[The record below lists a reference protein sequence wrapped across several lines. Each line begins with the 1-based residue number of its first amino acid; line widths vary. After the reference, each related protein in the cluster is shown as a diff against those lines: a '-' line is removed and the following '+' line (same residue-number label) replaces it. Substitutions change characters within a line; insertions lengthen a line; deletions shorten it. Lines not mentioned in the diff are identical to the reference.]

1 MYQTCHTLKE
11 DPYWKRN
18 RKDWTPPNRPDLIK
32 CTSTPHVFIQ
42 LRQMIAEPLAQLF
55 QLPLKSEKLAS
66 DWKVG
71 NISPIHKK
79 GSRQTPGNYRSV
91 SLTSIVGKIME
102 QLIRDVITVHL
113 VTNKLWTACQHG
125 FIKGRSCIT
134 QRLATLYHWTEVMGR
149 GGDLDAVY
157 LDFSKCFDSVPH
169 ERLLLKIQNYGIQGK
184 MWSWSADFLR
194 SQKQRISIEG
204 CQSTVVMVLSGIPQ
218 GSVIGPLLFIIF
230 VNEMPELV
238 HSSILIFADDTKVF
252 TEIRNEEDVT
262 KLQEN
267 LTALQEWSQM
277 WQLRFNPDKCHVLH
291 LGSNSQKYN
300 MNKSTDEQTRL
311 QETLAEGKM
320 FSAILDTQHCRVQPN
335 KSKSRYKIVTPLP
348 TNPLL
353 FNK

>member
-1 MYQTCHTLKE
+1 
-11 DPYWKRN
+11 
-18 RKDWTPPNRPDLIK
+18 
-32 CTSTPHVFIQ
+32 
-42 LRQMIAEPLAQLF
+42 
-55 QLPLKSEKLAS
+55 
-66 DWKVG
+66 
-71 NISPIHKK
+71 
-79 GSRQTPGNYRSV
+79 
-91 SLTSIVGKIME
+91 
-102 QLIRDVITVHL
+102 
-113 VTNKLWTACQHG
+113 
-125 FIKGRSCIT
+125 
-134 QRLATLYHWTEVMGR
+134 MGR

-238 HSSILIFADDTKVF
+238 HTSILIFADDTKVF
-252 TEIRNEEDVT
+252 TEIRNEEDAT

-291 LGSNSQKYN
+291 LGSNNQKYN

-335 KSKSRYKIVTPLP
+335 KSKTKSAEIGSIDMRASKISEHCPGVTTVFRDPSTNIVHECSQVCYYNDIDSSPYDCPELCPVTSISMSNMMEGKSDNNKFTQINQHSENTLESKPMLPL
-348 TNPLL
+348 TSSV
-353 FNK
+353 